1 MRTEVRPVP
10 ALEPK
15 AAAMIDAL
23 TGILPVRVVERK
35 LLRTRTSTLI
45 EGDEDA
51 MTEFI
56 SHILVTIP
64 VRDGE
69 RPDDAIIFNGGERDG
84 IVVARHR
91 EGYWG
96 MSIRGGSESG
106 EPDRRYYF
114 DLLALV
120 RAILAKRHGPEG
132 YPSLG
137 EARSAVRGTEL
148 RA

>member
-1 MRTEVRPVP
+1 MRTTVRPGT

-15 AAAMIDAL
+15 VAAIIDAL
-23 TGILPVRVVERK
+23 TGVLPVRIVDRK
-35 LLRTRTSTLI
+35 PLQTRTSTLI

-51 MTEFI
+51 MMEFI

-84 IVVARHR
+84 IIVARHR
-91 EGYWG
+91 EGNWG

-106 EPDRRYYF
+106 KPDRRYYF
-114 DLLALV
+114 DLLALA
-120 RAILAKRHGPEG
+120 RAILANRHGPEG

-137 EARSAVRGTEL
+137 EARSAVRGTGL
-148 RA
+148 